1 MKKRKKKT
9 ERRFD
14 SYHREREK
22 GQKRKHFFIAA
33 LLAAFCF
40 VCSGCGGKQIIPI
53 PMDQSFDVD
62 SDLLSGHL
70 SCQVDWVLSSDN
82 VTDLG
87 LTPADMTA
95 KYEDFCSYHDDSE
108 IIVVDHPVDA
118 DTGQLADHLLAVLL
132 QITVTNVDA
141 VSYEK
146 TGNVFCID
154 TFDLCDTYVDLGRDY
169 QAYDSWSCTWYDG
182 TGKYYA
188 SIHDTNGNNYFVL
201 PQGKSKTFELAFLVG
216 NADDDFSGICL
227 TDGSGSY
234 HRGEQH
240 FVDLG
245 L

>member
-1 MKKRKKKT
+1 MKKKRKGGLILIIEKEKRVKK
-9 ERRFD
+9 
-14 SYHREREK
+14 
-22 GQKRKHFFIAA
+22 GCIFFMTV
-33 LLAAFCF
+33 LLVSFCF
-40 VCSGCGGKQIIPI
+40 VCSGCGGKQITSI

-62 SDLLSGHL
+62 NTLLSGHL

-95 KYEDFCSYHDDSE
+95 EYEDFCVYHDDAE
-108 IIVVDHPVDA
+108 AIVADHPVDA
-118 DTGQLADHLLAVLL
+118 DTGQLAEHLLAVLL

-182 TGKYYA
+182 TGTYDA
-188 SIHDTNGNNYFVL
+188 SIYDTHGNNYFVL
-201 PQGKSKTFELAFLVG
+201 PQGESKTFELAFLVG

-234 HRGEQH
+234 HRGKQH